1 MCVILVAIEHNSRF
15 PLVLAA
21 NRDEYYHRPSAVAH
35 FWSHCPDLLAGQDL
49 ECGGTWLGMTRK
61 GKIAAVT
68 NHFEPNSRRQAP
80 RSRGQLI
87 SEFLQSN
94 QSADEYAAMLRTT
107 FDQYNGYGL
116 LFGDIG
122 QLRYQTNKS
131 TLSTVIRGGVHA
143 LSNSLINTPWPRVQA
158 GKRLLTDLLKRNDD
172 LVPEHLFQIL
182 SDQQSSD
189 TAAQKPHNHPADAPL
204 FIRSKHYGTRTST
217 VIIVDRDRN
226 VVFEERTY
234 EENTCKSHER
244 QSFEFSLSD

>member
-1 MCVILVAIEHNSRF
+1 M
-15 PLVLAA
+15 LAA
-21 NRDEYYHRPSAVAH
+21 NRDEYYHRPTVLAH

-49 ECGGTWLGMTRK
+49 ECGGTWLGITRK

-68 NHFEPNSRRQAP
+68 NHFEPNSGHQAP

-87 SEFLQSN
+87 SEYLQSN
-94 QSADEYAAMLRTT
+94 QSADEYAATLRAS

-116 LFGDIG
+116 LFGDIR

-131 TLSTVIRGGVHA
+131 ALTTVIRGGVHA

-158 GKRLLTDLLKRNDD
+158 GKHLLTDLLKRNHD

-182 SDQQSSD
+182 SDQHSSD
-189 TAAQKPHNHPADAPL
+189 TAAQKPRNHPADAPL
-204 FIRSKHYGTRTST
+204 FIRSKHYGTRAST
-217 VIIVDRDRN
+217 VILVDRNRN

-234 EENTCKSHER
+234 EENTSESQAR
-244 QSFEFSLSD
+244 RSFEFSLRD